1 MSAVSSHAVGAVAI
15 GRNEGE
21 RLKVCLRSLQR
32 QISHLA
38 YVDSGSTD
46 GSVEFAESLGIA
58 VVELDP
64 SVPFTAARARNAGV
78 ERLRRVAPEV
88 EYVQLIDGDC
98 EIAEGWIDKAL
109 VFLQENPDYAAAAGR
124 LRERFP
130 DASVYNYLC
139 DFEWDTP
146 IGDADA
152 CGGITMMHV
161 GAFES
166 VGGFNAS
173 LIAGEEPELC
183 VRLRQK
189 GWKIRRIDA
198 EMALHDAAMSRFSQ
212 WWKRSVRS
220 GHAYAEGAHLH
231 GASPQ
236 RHWVRESRR
245 VVVWGLLLPLTAFA
259 AAPFTASLSL
269 LLLLAY
275 PLNVIR
281 IARRLRKEGQAR
293 PWTLALHLVLAKFP
307 QGIGWL
313 RFHWGKLSGKRSKLL
328 EYKAS

>member
-1 MSAVSSHAVGAVAI
+1 V
-15 GRNEGE
+15 
-21 RLKVCLRSLQR
+21 K
-32 QISHLA
+32 
-38 YVDSGSTD
+38 
-46 GSVEFAESLGIA
+46 FAESLGID

-64 SVPFTAARARNAGV
+64 RVPFTAARARNAGV
-78 ERLRRVAPEV
+78 ERLRRIASEV
-88 EYVQLIDGDC
+88 EYVQLLDGDC
-98 EIAEGWIDKAL
+98 EIAGGWIDKAL
-109 VFLQENPDYAAAAGR
+109 AFLKENPDHAAAAGR

-130 DASVYNYLC
+130 DASAYNYIC

-146 IGDADA
+146 IGDAEV
-152 CGGITMMHV
+152 CGGIAMMHV

-189 GWKIRRIDA
+189 GWKIRRVDA
-198 EMALHDAAMSRFSQ
+198 EMALHDAAMSHFSQ

-220 GHAYAEGAHLH
+220 GHAYAEGAHMQ
-231 GASPQ
+231 GASAE

-245 VVVWGLLLPLTAFA
+245 VAVWGLLLPLVAFA
-259 AAPFTASLSL
+259 AAPFTAGLSP

-281 IARRLRKEGQAR
+281 IARRLRKEGHAR
-293 PWTLALHLVLAKFP
+293 PWTLAFHLVLGKIP
-307 QGIGWL
+307 QAAGWL
-313 RFHWGKLSGKRSKLL
+313 RFHWGERTGKRSKLL

>member
-1 MSAVSSHAVGAVAI
+1 V
-15 GRNEGE
+15 
-21 RLKVCLRSLQR
+21 K
-32 QISHLA
+32 
-38 YVDSGSTD
+38 
-46 GSVEFAESLGIA
+46 FAESLGID

-64 SVPFTAARARNAGV
+64 NVPFTAARARNAGV
-78 ERLRRVAPEV
+78 ERLRCIAPEV

-98 EIAEGWIDKAL
+98 EIAEGWIDEAL
-109 VFLQENPDYAAAAGR
+109 AFLKESPDYAAAAGR
-124 LRERFP
+124 LRERFSH
-130 DASVYNYLC
+130 ASIYNYIC

-146 IGDADA
+146 IGDAEV
-152 CGGITMMHV
+152 CGGIAMMHV

-212 WWKRSVRS
+212 YWKRTVRS
-220 GHAYAEGAHLH
+220 GHAYAEGAHMH
-231 GASPQ
+231 GASAE

-245 VVVWGLLLPLTAFA
+245 VAVWGLLLPLVAFA
-259 AAPFTASLSL
+259 AAPFTTGLSL
-269 LLLLAY
+269 LLLFAY
-275 PLNVIR
+275 PLNVAR
-281 IARRLRKEGQAR
+281 IARRLRKEGRAQPAA
-293 PWTLALHLVLAKFP
+293 LASHLVLSKIP
-307 QGIGWL
+307 QAVGWL
-313 RFHWGKLSGKRSKLL
+313 RFHWGERTGKRSKLL